1 MQPLMAKGKCCYI
14 LYWNKSLLI
23 LQNIAINEFSV
34 LVHIVMRIYDVLSI
48 YANDGILSGNLV
60 PFVLILTLVSTAFES
75 N

>member
-1 MQPLMAKGKCCYI
+1 MNFL
-14 LYWNKSLLI
+14 
-23 LQNIAINEFSV
+23 F
-34 LVHIVMRIYDVLSI
+34 LVHIVMKIYVVLSI